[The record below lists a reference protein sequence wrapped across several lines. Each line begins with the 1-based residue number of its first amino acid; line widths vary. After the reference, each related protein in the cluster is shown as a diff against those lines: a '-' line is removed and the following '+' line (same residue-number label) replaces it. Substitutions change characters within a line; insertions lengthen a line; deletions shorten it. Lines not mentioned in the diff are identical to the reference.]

1 MIGKASRR
9 RLTAAMILA
18 GLIAAIGLAALI
30 LQAQTAEAHPHWW
43 GTTRYSL
50 YEYSG
55 GEYVNELSGSI
66 APGDWYI
73 GGTNCSH
80 SGSQSVCSVNVD
92 YVRVSASVSAGNNS
106 VHYGFHAKLEAFSG
120 CRIGY

>member
-73 GGTNCSH
+73 GGTNCSI
-80 SGSQSVCSVNVD
+80 GRLEEVMILI
-92 YVRVSASVSAGNNS
+92 AGT
-106 VHYGFHAKLEAFSG
+106 
-120 CRIGY
+120 